1 MDKVKRDGARPLRRA
16 GAKVAE
22 AAREPPGTLSEKAYS
37 RLEEM
42 IVTLELAPGDLVSEA
57 GLCATLGIG
66 RTPIREALQRLQAEH
81 LVRILPKRG
90 AMIEQIHIEQHLLAL
105 EVRRALE
112 RIVAARAAHLCT
124 DDKRERFESLADQM
138 EAVAAEGDDRA
149 FLELD
154 REFHALLTAT
164 ARNQFA
170 TAALAPLQALSRR
183 YWYMHQRRHQDMVR
197 SATLHAAVMRAVA
210 AGDSEGAVAA
220 IDGLLAYADAVTR
233 DAVTADF
240 HQTYEPSRQS
250 PSGSSASVE

>member
-1 MDKVKRDGARPLRRA
+1 MDKVKNERARPARRR
-16 GAKVAE
+16 GATTP
-22 AAREPPGTLSEKAYS
+22 AAPEPPRRLSEEAYS

-42 IVTLELAPGDLVSEA
+42 IVTLELAPGELVSEA

-90 AMIEQIHIEQHLLAL
+90 AMIEQIHIEEHLLAL

-112 RIVAARAAHLCT
+112 RIVAARAAHLCA
-124 DDKRERFESLADQM
+124 DENRERFELLADEM
-138 EAVAAEGDDRA
+138 EAAAANNDARA

-154 REFHALLTAT
+154 REFHASLTAT

-210 AGDSEGAVAA
+210 AGDGEAAIAA
-220 IDGLLAYADAVTR
+220 IDGLLAYAHAVTR
-233 DAVTADF
+233 DAVTVDF
-240 HQTYEPSRQS
+240 DQTYAPPGGS
-250 PSGSSASVE
+250 PSGGSAR

>member
-1 MDKVKRDGARPLRRA
+1 MDEVKKERTPPAGRRRA
-16 GAKVAE
+16 TMPATP
-22 AAREPPGTLSEKAYS
+22 EPPRSLSEEAYS
-37 RLEEM
+37 RLEEL
-42 IVTLELAPGDLVSEA
+42 IVTLELAPGELVSEA

-90 AMIEQIHIEQHLLAL
+90 AIIEQIHIEQHLLAL

-112 RIVAARAAHLCT
+112 RLVAARAAHLCT
-124 DDKRERFESLADQM
+124 DDKRERFESLADEM
-138 EAVAAEGDDRA
+138 EAAAADNDARA

-154 REFHALLTAT
+154 REFHALLTET

-170 TAALAPLQALSRR
+170 TAALAPFQALSRR

-210 AGDSEGAVAA
+210 AGDSDAA
-220 IDGLLAYADAVTR
+220 IDAIDALLSYAHAVTR
-233 DAVTADF
+233 DAVTVDF
-240 HQTYEPSRQS
+240 DQTYAPRQL
-250 PSGSSASVE
+250 PGGSAPVE

>member
-1 MDKVKRDGARPLRRA
+1 MVDVKKEQARPARRRA
-16 GAKVAE
+16 ASAAPEPRRTLFEE
-22 AAREPPGTLSEKAYS
+22 AYR

-42 IVTLELAPGDLVSEA
+42 IVTLELAPGELVSEA

-90 AMIEQIHIEQHLLAL
+90 AMIEQIHVEQHLLAL

-112 RIVAARAAHLCT
+112 RIVVARAAHLGT
-124 DDKRERFESLADQM
+124 DDNRERFEALAIQI
-138 EAVAAEGDDRA
+138 EGAAADGDDRR

-154 REFHALLTAT
+154 REFHGLLTTT
-164 ARNQFA
+164 ARNPFA

-210 AGDSEGAVAA
+210 AGDSERAVAA
-220 IDGLLAYADAVTR
+220 IDDLLAYAHTVTRAAVT
-233 DAVTADF
+233 VDF
-240 HQTYEPSRQS
+240 DQS
-250 PSGSSASVE
+250 YASYGERPVPVE